1 MNIDAAIL
9 AHDHTAGG
17 FGAFV
22 PSAAVWLAMMAAMMA
37 PTAWPWVLAFE
48 RFAVGETSRFRRTL
62 ATAAFS
68 TGYLAAWGLYAIAA
82 SALQLALSATGVLD
96 ASQGTS
102 SVVGAGILIVA
113 GTFQFAPLK
122 RACLT
127 HCRNPFSYLLTRW
140 SNGPANGFRLG
151 LGHGL
156 FCVGCCWAL
165 MTTAFA
171 VGVMNLWWMAAL
183 TLAVFVEQVVPRG
196 ELLRA
201 PLGIALIAAGC
212 LRALGALNMSAVG

>member
-1 MNIDAAIL
+1 MNLDAAIL
-9 AHDHTAGG
+9 AHDHTVGG
-17 FGAFV
+17 PGAFF
-22 PSAAVWLAMMAAMMA
+22 PLTAVWLAMMAAMMA

-48 RFAVGETSRFRRTL
+48 RFAAAEGSRFRRML
-62 ATAAFS
+62 ATAGFS
-68 TGYLAAWGLYAIAA
+68 TGYLAAWALYAMAA
-82 SALQLALSATGVLD
+82 SALQLALSAAGVLD
-96 ASQGTS
+96 ASQRTS
-102 SVVGAGILIVA
+102 SAVGAAILIVA

-127 HCRNPFSYLLTRW
+127 HCRNPFSYLLARW
-140 SNGPANGFRLG
+140 SNGPASGFRLG

-165 MTTAFA
+165 MATAFA

-196 ELLRA
+196 DRLRA
-201 PLGIALIAAGC
+201 PLGLALIAAGC
-212 LRALGALNMSAVG
+212 LRAIGA